1 MADPVAKEVGE
12 AFSQGC
18 AGARKV
24 AREVVPASVFFSV
37 GMAFRSAG
45 KWSALSSRRG
55 KRLRERERERGAKR
69 QRGQLREAESG
80 ARCIQIPPPPPLC
93 PTSILLRVA
102 WRNGPRMTEESL
114 RRVAACAC

>member
-45 KWSALSSRRG
+45 KWLG
-55 KRLRERERERGAKR
+55 
-69 QRGQLREAESG
+69 
-80 ARCIQIPPPPPLC
+80 
-93 PTSILLRVA
+93 
-102 WRNGPRMTEESL
+102 SL
-114 RRVAACAC
+114 FS